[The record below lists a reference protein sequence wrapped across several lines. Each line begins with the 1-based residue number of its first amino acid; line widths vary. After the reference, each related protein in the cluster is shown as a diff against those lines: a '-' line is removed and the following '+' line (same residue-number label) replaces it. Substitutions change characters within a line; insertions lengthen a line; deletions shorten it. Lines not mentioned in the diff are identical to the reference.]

1 MGKKKSS
8 QKKPGSQ
15 LKKLSFL
22 IGKWHTE
29 GYVLQDPPDPSKE
42 IRGMDTYE
50 WITGGFFIL
59 HRVDVF
65 MGKERTEVIEIIGYD
80 ESRKS
85 YFMKS
90 FDNRGESITMYAVLE
105 KPGVLKL
112 GDKKMRSI
120 LTVEKNGNSM
130 IAKWELSENGKT
142 WKPWMNVKLKK

>member
-1 MGKKKSS
+1 MGIKRSSIKKA
-8 QKKPGSQ
+8 PSQ

-29 GYVLQDPPDPSKE
+29 GLILQDVPDSSNE

-50 WITGGFFIL
+50 WIAGGFFIL
-59 HRVDVF
+59 HRVDIF

-90 FDNRGESITMYAVLE
+90 FDNRGETITMYAVLE

-120 LTVEKNGNSM
+120 LTSKSGNSM

-142 WKPWMNVKLKK
+142 WNPWMNIKLNK